1 MLADEDAGGEF
12 LAPLREVLV
21 LLLASSKEEDA
32 RLGMLLCQLAND
44 LVHQWGGVD
53 LPLVG
58 SKGRNAN

>member
-1 MLADEDAGGEF
+1 MLADENAGGEF
-12 LAPLREVLV
+12 LAPLCEVLV

-44 LVHQWGGVD
+44 LVHQWGGVE